1 MAILSQLSII
11 LFCVL
16 ISSFITAQQ
25 EIYTVQ
31 RGDSL
36 ESIAQNKLED
46 PRLWTQLAKYNRL
59 LDPNLIKIG
68 QKILIPTQDQLLLKA
83 KEQDKLTGRLEVIGR
98 YLSQF
103 KGLNREVILEENF
116 ESYQL
121 DTQPAGWFF
130 PSDGKWHISVAGS
143 RVLEQADRKA
153 LNSAAIVK
161 LVDQSDYT
169 IQVELQIQHSGD
181 AGVFAYWNSYT
192 ENYRLRTSNRHNRIQ
207 IVKRV
212 PRDNGTYT
220 TVTLNEE
227 PLHLDN
233 GRWWIFRLEIT
244 THQSHVYL
252 KGKAWK
258 KGAPEPSSW
267 LLEASDHSS
276 ERYESGQTGVW
287 TINAGSSYGGTK
299 FDNFKLLNMEDD

>member
-1 MAILSQLSII
+1 MKILSQCSVI

-16 ISSFITAQQ
+16 ISSFITAEQ

-36 ESIAQNKLED
+36 ESIAQNKLQD
-46 PRLWTQLAKYNRL
+46 PRLWPQLAKYNRL

-83 KEQDKLTGRLEVIGR
+83 KEQNKLIDRLEVIGK

-103 KGLNREVILEENF
+103 EGLNREVIFEENF

-130 PSDGKWHISVAGS
+130 PSDGKWHISVVGS

-153 LNSAAIVK
+153 SNSSAIVK
-161 LVDQSDYT
+161 LVDRSNYT
-169 IQVELQIQHSGD
+169 IHVELQIDHSGD

-192 ENYRLRTSNRHNRIQ
+192 QNYRFRTINRHSRIQ

-212 PRDNGTYT
+212 PGDNDTYT

-244 THQSHVYL
+244 THQSYVYL

-258 KGAPEPSSW
+258 KGAPEPESW

-287 TINAGSSYGGTK
+287 TINSGSSYGGTK
-299 FDNFKLLNMEDD
+299 FDNFRLLNVEDN

>member
-1 MAILSQLSII
+1 MLFGYAVKAIL
-11 LFCVL
+11 
-16 ISSFITAQQ
+16 
-25 EIYTVQ
+25 
-31 RGDSL
+31 
-36 ESIAQNKLED
+36 
-46 PRLWTQLAKYNRL
+46 
-59 LDPNLIKIG
+59 
-68 QKILIPTQDQLLLKA
+68 
-83 KEQDKLTGRLEVIGR
+83 
-98 YLSQF
+98 
-103 KGLNREVILEENF
+103 LEEYF
-116 ESYQL
+116 ENYQL
-121 DTQPAGWFF
+121 DKPPAGWFF
-130 PSDGKWHISVAGS
+130 PSAGKWRISAAGS

-153 LNSAAIVK
+153 PNSSAIVE
-161 LVDQSDYT
+161 QAGWSNYT
-169 IQVELQIQHSGD
+169 IQIELQIEHSGD

-192 ENYRLRTSNRHNRIQ
+192 ENYRLRTSKRHGRIQ
-207 IVKRV
+207 IVKHV

-258 KGAPEPSSW
+258 KGEPEPGSW

-287 TINAGSSYGGTK
+287 TMSAGSSYGGTK